1 MLSYTLL
8 ILANT
13 IALQIEMDFIIL
25 ETTVITKDEY
35 PRAETKMETLNCLKP
50 AFIKDGTGTVTAGNA
65 SGINDGAAVV
75 MVMTHQEASN
85 RGLAP
90 LVKIVT
96 WAQAGVDPSVMG
108 TGPIPAIKAAVSNVL
123 LLNNVTH
130 TGDVT

>member
-35 PRAETKMETLNCLKP
+35 PRAETKMETLDRLKP